1 MTIFMTNNLWK
12 SKIQIQFLKSAYDK
26 MIRFDFWIDKTYSFK
41 SHLNSL
47 SLLQNLQIMNT
58 FEQFN
63 LPKSLQKAVDELGLT
78 TPTPIQE
85 KSFSVIMSGRDVM
98 GIAQTGTGK
107 TLAYLLPLLKQW
119 KFINT
124 DSARI
129 VILVPTRELVVQI
142 VDVINSLTQHM
153 SVRTLGIYGGVNINT
168 QKTAVRE
175 GIDILVGTPG
185 RTMDLALDNVVRF
198 DSIQK
203 LVIDEFD
210 EILNLGFRTQVT
222 AILAMLKGKR
232 QNILFSAT
240 MTDEVDAMLDEHFD
254 FPVEVSLAASGTP
267 LEKIQQLAYFTP
279 NFLTKLNLL
288 KDLLKDDA
296 FERVLIFAN
305 NKKSVDLIANS
316 LEELFP
322 EQFGVIHSNKSQN
335 YRLNTMASFQA
346 GEIRGIVTTDVMARG
361 LDISDISHV
370 INFEFTEIPE
380 QYIHRIGRTGRADKS
395 GIAISLIAPR
405 EEEIMIEAEML
416 MEKEIEILDLPET
429 VEVAVR
435 LLEFEK
441 DKKKVKQLLKRPTQE
456 RGDAFHEKA
465 AKNKKINLG
474 GPSKTKK
481 KTGTSVNRNIL
492 KNRAAKRKKK

>member
-1 MTIFMTNNLWK
+1 MST
-12 SKIQIQFLKSAYDK
+12 
-26 MIRFDFWIDKTYSFK
+26 FD
-41 SHLNSL
+41 
-47 SLLQNLQIMNT
+47 
-58 FEQFN
+58 QFN
-63 LPKSLQKAVDELGLT
+63 LPKSLQKAIDELGLT

-107 TLAYLLPLLKQW
+107 TFAYLLPLLKQW
-119 KFINT
+119 KFVNT

-142 VDVINSLTQHM
+142 VDVIDSLTKHM

-168 QKTAVRE
+168 QKTAVRQ

-222 AILAMLKGKR
+222 AILAMLKNKR

-240 MTDEVDAMLDEHFD
+240 MTDDVDDMLEDYFD

-279 NFLTKLNLL
+279 NFLTKINLL
-288 KDLLKDDA
+288 KDLLQNETV

-305 NKKSVDLIANS
+305 NKKSVDLIANH
-316 LEELFP
+316 LEELFA

-395 GIAISLIAPR
+395 GIAISFIAPH
-405 EEEIMIEAEML
+405 EEEIQIEAELL
-416 MEKEIEILDLPET
+416 MGKEIEILNLPET
-429 VEVAVR
+429 VEVATR

-441 DKKKVKQLLKRPTQE
+441 DRKKVKQLLKRPKQE
-456 RGDAFHEKA
+456 GGDAFHEKS
-465 AKNKKINLG
+465 AKNKKVNLG

-481 KTGTSVNRNIL
+481 KTSTSVNRNIL
-492 KNRAAKRKKK
+492 KTRAAKRKK

>member
-1 MTIFMTNNLWK
+1 M
-12 SKIQIQFLKSAYDK
+12 S
-26 MIRFDFWIDKTYSFK
+26 
-41 SHLNSL
+41 
-47 SLLQNLQIMNT
+47 T

-63 LPKSLQKAVDELGLT
+63 LPKSLQKAVDDLGLT

-85 KSFSVIMSGRDVM
+85 KSFSSIMSGRDVM

-119 KFINT
+119 KFVPT
-124 DSARI
+124 DSARV
-129 VILVPTRELVVQI
+129 VIIVPTRELVVQI
-142 VDVINSLTQHM
+142 VEVIESLTQYM

-168 QKTAVRE
+168 QKKAVYE

-198 DSIQK
+198 DSLQK

-210 EILNLGFRTQVT
+210 EILNLGFRFQVT
-222 AILAMLKGKR
+222 SLLSMMKNKR

-240 MTDEVDAMLDEHFD
+240 MTDEVDEMLEEYFEL
-254 FPVEVSLAASGTP
+254 PEEITLAPSGTP
-267 LEKIQQLAYFTP
+267 LEKIEQLAYSTP

-288 KDLLKDDA
+288 NHILATD
-296 FERVLIFAN
+296 ENTSRVLIFAN

-316 LEELFP
+316 IEENYP

-335 YRLNTMASFQA
+335 YRLNTMASFQE
-346 GEIRGIVTTDVMARG
+346 GELRGIVTTDVMARG
-361 LDISDISHV
+361 LDISDVTHV

-395 GIAISLIAPR
+395 GIAISFISPK
-405 EEEIMIEAEML
+405 EEEIQIEAEML
-416 MEKEIEILDLPET
+416 MEKEIQFLDFPEE
-429 VEVAVR
+429 VEVAER

-441 DKKKVKQLLKRPTQE
+441 DKKKVKQLLKRVKQE
-456 RGDAFHEKA
+456 GGAAFHEKSK
-465 AKNKKINLG
+465 KNQKVNLG
-474 GPSKTKK
+474 GPAKTKPR
-481 KTGTSVNRNIL
+481 KTESRNRGVE
-492 KNRAAKRKKK
+492 RKRDAKKKKK